1 MEQARTQAMRI
12 VEQARRESQA
22 FLMELE
28 KLKKEKE
35 KNQNLADLARRAK
48 SQMKQHANA
57 MAEVTNPVV
66 APVIDDADYVLPRPL
81 QVGDAVL
88 IADLDKQATVLTL
101 PDKNGNVEDIVLG
114 FDNVAG
120 YEVNG
125 CFFGAF
131 IGRHGNRIGDAKFEL
146 DGVTYE
152 LEKNDGKNNLHGGTP
167 GYHQVMYQAAVG
179 DNSVTFTRVSPD
191 GEQGYPGNLDVSLTY
206 TLTDDNELKL
216 HYVTK
221 SDKNTLCNLTNH
233 SYFNLKGHKSGQIT
247 DHIVTIKANGFTSTS
262 DDLIP
267 DGTIVD
273 VTDTPMDFRKP
284 RCVGDDI
291 DSDYPPIVLAGGYDH
306 NYVLDKPEGTFA
318 KVAEVTEK
326 ESGRTMEV
334 YTDLPGMQLY
344 SGNFIENE
352 KGKDG
357 QTYTKRTGICFETQ
371 FFPNSINVK
380 SFTPCVIKA
389 GETFESET
397 MYKFIF

>member
-1 MEQARTQAMRI
+1 MSVAQKSFGTT
-12 VEQARRESQA
+12 
-22 FLMELE
+22 
-28 KLKKEKE
+28 
-35 KNQNLADLARRAK
+35 KNGE
-48 SQMKQHANA
+48 
-57 MAEVTNPVV
+57 EVTLYTITNKNNVSV
-66 APVIDDADYVLPRPL
+66 SVIDYGANLVSLM
-81 QVGDAVL
+81 V
-88 IADLDKQATVLTL
+88 

-114 FDNVAG
+114 FDTVAA

-152 LEKNDGKNNLHGGTP
+152 LEKNDGKNNLHGGTA

-233 SYFNLKGHKSGQIT
+233 SYFNLKGHKGGQIT

-318 KVAEVTEK
+318 KVAEVTER

-397 MYKFIF
+397 MYKFFF